1 MAIAPMFNTR
11 LFAAS
16 ADLTGRSNKV
26 SLAAEFEDKDVT
38 TFLPEGDADTGWKK
52 VMGTL
57 ASSSLAAEG
66 FWEAGD
72 DGKVDDEAWANL
84 GSVIPFTI
92 CPVSGAV
99 GEVAYLLKALRSQ
112 YKLGAAVGD
121 VAPWTAGATGTWP
134 VPRGRVLHPAGT
146 ARTATGDGTAVEYVA
161 ATSDQYLYATLHVLS
176 IAGTSTPTITVAI
189 ESDVDALFNGSET
202 VRITFDAAT
211 AIGGQ
216 IKRVVGPITDTFYR
230 ATWTITGTNPSF
242 LFLVGVG
249 VK

>member
-1 MAIAPMFNTR
+1 MFNTR

-26 SLAAEFEDKDVT
+26 SLAAEVEEKDVT
-38 TFLPEGDADTGWKK
+38 TFLAEGDADTGWKK

-57 ASSSLAAEG
+57 ASSTLAAEG

-72 DGKVDDEAWANL
+72 EGKVDDEAWANL

-121 VAPWTAGATGTWP
+121 VAPWTAGATGSWP
-134 VPRGRVLHPAGT
+134 VPRGKILHPSGT
-146 ARTATGDGTAVEYVA
+146 ARTATGSGTAVELA
-161 ATSDQYLYATLHVLS
+161 AVTADQYLYSTLHVLS
-176 IAGTSTPTITVAI
+176 VSGTSTPTVTVKVQ
-189 ESDVDALFNGSET
+189 SDVDNTFASPT
-202 VRITFDAAT
+202 DQITFTAAT

-216 IKRVVGPITDTFYR
+216 ISRTAGAITDTWFR
-230 ATWTITGTNPSF
+230 VSFTISGSSPSF
-242 LFLVGVG
+242 LFVVGLG